1 MFKQG
6 IGWRNRWCLTD
17 QLAWWFHKMLQS
29 LMSSCSIQ
37 LLTQSSTIPSHGV
50 ILNSNTDALLIEHCS
65 LEALHLAG
73 RHCSTAVL
81 NAGDW
86 TACSSSLPA
95 PISHM
100 AEGTLWLTELLT
112 YTPLTS
118 PPPTS
123 ITTNR
128 NLCQIWSCP
137 PLLYFPCLKWYKLGE
152 KKTTGTPK
160 GSHTLALDS
169 PTVMNHQTAWT
180 RGSKSRLCQS
190 FRFSTSL
197 STFCFSLQ
205 RQHCILPVPKLRQQL
220 ILFTPVRSTT
230 TIKQQTTTEN
240 CGNHITQPKSQS
252 FYPWL
257 ASLQKLD
264 FSKYCIYW
272 WKHSIL
278 IQCFKWYSMQN

>member
-1 MFKQG
+1 MMPDRSASLVVPQNATEPDELLLYPAANTELHHPQSRCDTEQQHRRTTYRALQPWSSASGRQALFYCSPKCRRLDSMQ
-6 IGWRNRWCLTD
+6 
-17 QLAWWFHKMLQS
+17 LQS
-29 LMSSCSIQ
+29 
-37 LLTQSSTIPSHGV
+37 TSTNQSHGRGHPV
-50 ILNSNTDALLIEHCS
+50 
-65 LEALHLAG
+65 
-73 RHCSTAVL
+73 
-81 NAGDW
+81 
-86 TACSSSLPA
+86 
-95 PISHM
+95 
-100 AEGTLWLTELLT
+100 
-112 YTPLTS
+112 
-118 PPPTS
+118 
-123 ITTNR
+123 TNR
-128 NLCQIWSCP
+128 APNLHTTYITSTHFHNHKQKPLPNLVMSP
-137 PLLYFPCLKWYKLGE
+137 VALFPLLKMIQIRGK

-205 RQHCILPVPKLRQQL
+205 RQHCILPVPKLGQQL